1 VRFAGRFHGRPLA
14 PGAYT
19 IVVVAVRGESRRRIG
34 AIPVEVVP
42 PGRRLTKA
50 ERTAV
55 LSDHCTATTS
65 GAAVLPVPVAGPGS
79 GGNELVSDAHPLRP
93 PVTDKPKSRG
103 GVLGVKLAPPHI
115 SLPSGTFG
123 WFAAVTIALLSLA
136 GAAFLVFVARFVR
149 GSWNP

>member
-1 VRFAGRFHGRPLA
+1 MRFAGRFHGRPLA

-34 AIPVEVVP
+34 TVPVEVVS

-50 ERTAV
+50 QRTAV
-55 LSDHCTATTS
+55 LTDHCTVTTS
-65 GAAVLPVPVAGPGS
+65 GAALPVPVAGPRGGGS
-79 GGNELVSDAHPLRP
+79 ELASDTHPLRP
-93 PVTDKPKSRG
+93 PVTAEPRSKG
-103 GVLGVKLAPPHI
+103 GVFGVKLAPPHI
-115 SLPSGTFG
+115 ALPSGAFG
-123 WFAAVTIALLSLA
+123 WFTAFVIGLLGLA